1 MVCVTVKGRCS
12 IPVRRTVLP
21 VVAEGLTR
29 GPATPVEA
37 RGQSGKL
44 PVLAAWAQV
53 HGMSPALVVGAMVL
67 SM

>member
-1 MVCVTVKGRCS
+1 MRVTAKGRCL

-29 GPATPVEA
+29 SPATPVEA
-37 RGQSGKL
+37 RDQSGKL

-53 HGMSPALVVGAMVL
+53 HGMSPALVAGGMAS